1 MPRHSAPPVEPPAP
15 PSHAGRY
22 VRDPAASVWDR
33 TDEDAVQPGVQTSVE
48 TSVVAE
54 LPNVVEESPSLAAE
68 PSPPAED

>member
-22 VRDPAASVWDR
+22 MRDPSALTWDR
-33 TDEDAVQPGVQTSVE
+33 TDEDAVQPDVE
-48 TSVVAE
+48 QPAVAE